1 MHITL
6 VSVCMRKF
14 IQVFYLFFCAIALAS
29 CTHTPTELITA
40 EQLIETAPD
49 SAFHILQSLNS
60 HNLRGK
66 HNRALYALLMSRA
79 MDKNDILVESDSLI
93 TIATDYFDNAD
104 PEHAGYG
111 WFYKARTAHNSG
123 NQKEEAT
130 NLLKAQEFAEKT
142 NNSKLI
148 GLVFGE
154 KGQMYRTQHQ
164 YDSSICYYKQAYKAF
179 SNIPDNSNCILCQVN
194 IGTNFLSKAVFDSA
208 LVYFKHA
215 ELMVKKTNNTL
226 LYSTIYR
233 NIGSV
238 YLKQKKYKD
247 ALTYFHKVPL
257 TNIDVYDSNKWL
269 LIANVFIKTN
279 KNDSVRYYL
288 QKVNSLT
295 EMTENYYLLWLK
307 LHKKEGNYEEALTY
321 AQKIIDK
328 TDSINKRNFEIS
340 FAGLE
345 KKYKYQGLQITN
357 QNLTIKNKQR
367 GLLLLFALLSLTV
380 LIVVFLYWRLKAREK
395 ELEYQKYIAIKRHE
409 LLEKEKEN
417 STLLERQLKLQTI
430 LLSNIQMHQTNTV
443 KRPTFWREGSK
454 ETIAKQYEL
463 FYNELKAYI
472 DLEFNNFTT
481 RLKDNYPVLTE
492 NDIFISCLLLAN
504 FETGM
509 IATILNVQVDSINK
523 QRYRLRTKLK
533 LSKSDHLIDFLLHF

>member
-1 MHITL
+1 
-6 VSVCMRKF
+6 
-14 IQVFYLFFCAIALAS
+14 
-29 CTHTPTELITA
+29 
-40 EQLIETAPD
+40 
-49 SAFHILQSLNS
+49 
-60 HNLRGK
+60 
-66 HNRALYALLMSRA
+66 
-79 MDKNDILVESDSLI
+79 
-93 TIATDYFDNAD
+93 
-104 PEHAGYG
+104 
-111 WFYKARTAHNSG
+111 
-123 NQKEEAT
+123 
-130 NLLKAQEFAEKT
+130 
-142 NNSKLI
+142 
-148 GLVFGE
+148 
-154 KGQMYRTQHQ
+154 MYRTQHQ
-164 YDSSICYYKQAYKAF
+164 FDSSICYYKQAYKAF
-179 SNIPDNSNCILCQVN
+179 SKIPDNSNCILCQVN
-194 IGTNFLSKAVFDSA
+194 IGTNFLSKSVFDSA
-208 LVYFKHA
+208 LVYFNHA
-215 ELMVKKTNNTL
+215 EQMVKKTNNTL

-257 TNIDVYDSNKWL
+257 TNINVYDSNKWL

-328 TDSINKRNFEIS
+328 TDSINKRNFEVS

-380 LIVVFLYWRLKAREK
+380 LIVVFLYWRLKVREN
-395 ELEYQKYIAIKRHE
+395 ELEYQKYIAIKRQE

-443 KRPTFWREGSK
+443 KRPSLWREGSK
-454 ETIAKQYEL
+454 ETIDRQYEQ

-481 RLKDNYPVLTE
+481 RLKDNYPLLTE
-492 NDIFISCLLLAN
+492 NDIFI
-504 FETGM
+504 
-509 IATILNVQVDSINK
+509 
-523 QRYRLRTKLK
+523 
-533 LSKSDHLIDFLLHF
+533 